1 MPQIPY
7 MVALFGT
14 LPHWL
19 SLLIVSVAIA
29 YTICVFG
36 VAFGKMGRSPFWGLV
51 FLLPFLGTI
60 MLWVFGLGRW
70 PQASRNIEMES
81 GL

>member
-7 MVALFGT
+7 MIALFGDT
-14 LPHWL
+14 PIWI
-19 SLLIVSVAIA
+19 SEGIIFVAMA

-36 VAFGKMGRSPFWGLV
+36 VAFGKMGRSPFWGLI

-70 PQASRNIEMES
+70 PQASRNVEMES